1 MYMEFRND
9 IPVVGPYQGIASLPE
24 AAPALRAPQTLSF
37 TRVGNTGLGISL
49 PEYVKTQEDL
59 DNYIFQMSAPEMP
72 WRWPTTLEG
81 IKKANDAWMLDLNN
95 LGEFQS
101 KYNTLTPVPG
111 YENVYQATL
120 QQPGKHKYDTMEAF
134 YRVDP
139 ETGQATL
146 VGDPIASRQSSSVK
160 NFVKQDLPVLL
171 AMLAPQAVPWLAG
184 AGFAGSN
191 AAAGAAYG
199 AGSAALTG
207 GNTQDILKAGAL
219 GGIAGGIKDY
229 FGSTTPR
236 ATDSLSG
243 GTSYT
248 SAGAGVGSDMGFGGG
263 WNSGVSAGDVIKTI
277 GVPADIANADLS
289 PRPGISS
296 APDLQPIDSN
306 LGLGSLPISANISP
320 GLETG
325 EVVEITGKRLPP
337 SNSISSGDVI
347 KTIGIPAAIAITSA
361 NLSPIENPPDLK
373 PINEKY
379 EYPEL
384 PEIGDGPKN
393 NSIIPDWLRNVAPGI
408 VGLIDKVPASVWKGL
423 LPAIAGYAA
432 YKDAKKPQLTGFGGS
447 IQPRTA
453 TQTIEQSRYG
463 PIVRT
468 SFAQGG
474 IAGIPRY
481 IGGTHDGMQDTIPAR
496 IDGEQPAALSGGEFV
511 IPADVVSHIGNGNSQ
526 AGAKQ
531 LFDMMARI
539 RQARTGTTKQSR
551 QINPMQFMPK

>member
-1 MYMEFRND
+1 
-9 IPVVGPYQGIASLPE
+9 
-24 AAPALRAPQTLSF
+24 
-37 TRVGNTGLGISL
+37 
-49 PEYVKTQEDL
+49 
-59 DNYIFQMSAPEMP
+59 
-72 WRWPTTLEG
+72 
-81 IKKANDAWMLDLNN
+81 
-95 LGEFQS
+95 
-101 KYNTLTPVPG
+101 
-111 YENVYQATL
+111 
-120 QQPGKHKYDTMEAF
+120 
-134 YRVDP
+134 
-139 ETGQATL
+139 
-146 VGDPIASRQSSSVK
+146 
-160 NFVKQDLPVLL
+160 
-171 AMLAPQAVPWLAG
+171 
-184 AGFAGSN
+184 
-191 AAAGAAYG
+191 
-199 AGSAALTG
+199 
-207 GNTQDILKAGAL
+207 
-219 GGIAGGIKDY
+219 
-229 FGSTTPR
+229 
-236 ATDSLSG
+236 
-243 GTSYT
+243 
-248 SAGAGVGSDMGFGGG
+248 MGFGGG

-277 GVPADIANADLS
+277 GVPADIANVNFS
-289 PRPGISS
+289 PIEGIPP
-296 APDLQPIDSN
+296 APDLQPIYSN
-306 LGLGSLPISANISP
+306 LGLGSLTTPANISLGPGIGEVVEVTANKLPPSNSFSIGDVIKTIGIPAAIANANLSRIKGISSAPDFTTPDNISP
-320 GLETG
+320 GPEPEIG
-325 EVVEITGKRLPP
+325 EVVEVTADRLPP
-337 SNSISSGDVI
+337 SNPVSIGDVI

-373 PINEKY
+373 PINEEYK
-379 EYPEL
+379 YPEL

-393 NSIIPDWLRNVAPGI
+393 NSIIPNWLRNVAPGI

-481 IGGTHDGMQDTIPAR
+481 IGGTHDGMQDTIPAY
-496 IDGEQPAALSGGEFV
+496 IDGQQPAALSGGEFV